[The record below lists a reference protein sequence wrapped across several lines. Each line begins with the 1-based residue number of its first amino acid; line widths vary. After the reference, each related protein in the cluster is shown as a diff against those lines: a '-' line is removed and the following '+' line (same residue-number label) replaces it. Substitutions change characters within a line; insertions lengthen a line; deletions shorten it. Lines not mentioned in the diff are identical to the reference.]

1 MCASPYRFHYNYG
14 TTACADYFGNL
25 TTAQRRV
32 RTTFKKGEKLTL
44 ADLFNICQDLELR
57 QAKLYAS
64 FALLLGDVDERIA
77 RFWERMSTEEWQHY
91 ILVDFGRALCINAFG
106 IDTPI
111 PTQDAEEST
120 SPIEPLPD
128 ISIQEITDAL
138 DTHESKVD
146 SGRITLD
153 EAFEIAIAIEGS
165 EADTIYMYLL
175 SIIRKAIRES
185 NQPYLMNRIV
195 QVERDMVSHVDGLV
209 RATQRFSKDTSLIRK
224 AHRLKEEH
232 V

>member
-1 MCASPYRFHYNYG
+1 MCLLPENTIYG
-14 TTACADYFGNL
+14 TTECAYYFY
-25 TTAQRRV
+25 
-32 RTTFKKGEKLTL
+32 KKGEKLTL
-44 ADLFNICQDLELR
+44 GDLFNICQDLELR

-64 FALLLGDVDERIA
+64 FALILGDVDERIA

-91 ILVDFGRALCINAFG
+91 ILVDFGRALCGEAFG

-111 PTQDAEEST
+111 PTEDTDKT
-120 SPIEPLPD
+120 SPIAPLPE

-138 DTHESKVD
+138 DSHELKVE
-146 SGRITLD
+146 SGRISLD

-185 NQPYLMNRIV
+185 NQPYLMNRVV
-195 QVERDMVSHVDGLV
+195 QVEKDMVSHVDGLV
-209 RATQRFSKDTSLIRK
+209 QATQKFAKDTSLIRK

-232 V
+232 S

>member
-1 MCASPYRFHYNYG
+1 MELEERTS
-14 TTACADYFGNL
+14 DYL
-25 TTAQRRV
+25 TPIQ
-32 RTTFKKGEKLTL
+32 GETLTL
-44 ADLFNICQDLELR
+44 EGLFDICRDLELR

-91 ILVDFGRALCINAFG
+91 ILVDFGRALCIEAFG

-111 PTQDAEEST
+111 SAEDTEKSS
-120 SPIEPLPD
+120 SPIAPLPD
-128 ISIQEITDAL
+128 ISIQEITSAL
-138 DTHESKVD
+138 DAHEAKVE
-146 SGRITLD
+146 SGKISLD
-153 EAFEIAIAIEGS
+153 EAFAIAIAIEGS

-175 SIIRKAIRES
+175 SIIRKAIQKS
-185 NQPYLMNRIV
+185 DQPYLMNRIV

-232 V
+232 G